1 MILYLLEMRI
11 IIFTQEMLVT
21 GTGFKIM
28 WMGGGYKWNNEL
40 IIDEAR

>member
-1 MILYLLEMRI
+1 
-11 IIFTQEMLVT
+11 MLVT